1 MATITL
7 YSGKINQMSSLINK
21 AKTSVKS
28 YKSDLKSLKSKVL
41 SIDESICDVDDVI
54 SSIKSSTKTQEDKIE
69 TLENLKQ
76 DINDFISDVVRID
89 GDAADAINK
98 SKDDFYDKYEYLKPE
113 CEKSGWE
120 KFKDGCKKVGE
131 WCKEHWKEI
140 LAIAVV
146 ITGVVLCFVPG
157 LNWLGSGI
165 LIGSLKGA
173 LSGGLIGGLSSWASG
188 GSFWEGFK
196 DGVVT
201 GAIFGGVFGG
211 LGAAGEFLGN
221 AKAVS
226 LLANGKWLGKS
237 CSFAKTVGTV
247 AKASGAI
254 TFVMGGFDTLA
265 LGSKILFGDNW
276 FSDFNAALHES
287 SIYNITQTTIASVA
301 VFTGGMNSG
310 FNKAANSAG
319 VKPSCFVAGTLV
331 MAVAGMVAI
340 EKIKSG
346 DKVIS
351 TDPETMETSPK
362 TVLET
367 YIREVTTLVHL
378 TVNGEEIVTTVDHPF
393 YVKNQGFIKAGELI
407 VGDELLDVNG
417 NVLLVE
423 KFNVEL
429 TDEPVTVYNFQVE
442 GFHTYHVGCFY
453 VLVHNADYN
462 QSPKEIMAEHT
473 KGLDTREHPSKYK
486 QISAKE
492 KSRLESKVRDRT
504 ITKDEYK
511 KLEWNKKI
519 SARRQD
525 AVNEFWD
532 QEQIRLQKGEN
543 GTRNWSPQQKADIL
557 NGKRPTYNGKTIQ
570 GHHTYS
576 VSKYPH
582 LSGNSEV
589 IYPAT
594 FNEHLKG
601 WHGGNFRNSLPG
613 EPIKTIIDF

>member
-226 LLANGKWLGKS
+226 LLADGKWLGKS

-287 SIYNITQTTIASVA
+287 SIYNVAQTTIASVA

-423 KFNVEL
+423 NFDVEL
-429 TDEPVTVYNFQVE
+429 TEEPVKVYNFQVE
-442 GFHTYHVGCFY
+442 DFHTYYVGENG
-453 VLVHNADYN
+453 VWVHNSSCTPAKKYLAEVD
-462 QSPKEIMAEHT
+462 KET
-473 KGLDTREHPSKYK
+473 GDRLYK
-486 QISAKE
+486 
-492 KSRLESKVRDRT
+492 RTLEDGNEYQVRYT
-504 ITKDEYK
+504 
-511 KLEWNKKI
+511 
-519 SARRQD
+519 
-525 AVNEFWD
+525 
-532 QEQIRLQKGEN
+532 KGEN
-543 GTRNWSPQQKADIL
+543 GDYYARFEDFATHPDFPEAVYPSKKGLVLTGVEKEDLRMMLKNYGKPRGYTWHHLEDGKGMLLVETKIHSSFHHSGGATILRN
-557 NGKRPTYNGKTIQ
+557 
-570 GHHTYS
+570 
-576 VSKYPH
+576 
-582 LSGNSEV
+582 
-589 IYPAT
+589 
-594 FNEHLKG
+594 
-601 WHGGNFRNSLPG
+601 
-613 EPIKTIIDF
+613 IK

>member
-1 MATITL
+1 ML
-7 YSGKINQMSSLINK
+7 FLFHLGGNNKKIFSSLFHSRDKPRNST
-21 AKTSVKS
+21 AGSA
-28 YKSDLKSLKSKVL
+28 YRFYMG
-41 SIDESICDVDDVI
+41 
-54 SSIKSSTKTQEDKIE
+54 SSTAGKNVTEHSAMQMTAVYSCVRILSEAVAGLPLHLYKYTDTGSAKATNHPLYALLHDGPNPEMTSFMFLE
-69 TLENLKQ
+69 TLMTHLLLWGNAYAQIIRNGKGEVVVIYPLMPDRMTVDRDENGMLYYEYQ
-76 DINDFISDVVRID
+76 TNS
-89 GDAADAINK
+89 GDAPVNK
-98 SKDDFYDKYEYLKPE
+98 QST
-113 CEKSGWE
+113 
-120 KFKDGCKKVGE
+120 VR
-131 WCKEHWKEI
+131 
-140 LAIAVV
+140 LAPTDVLHIA
-146 ITGVVLCFVPG
+146 G
-157 LNWLGSGI
+157 L
-165 LIGSLKGA
+165 
-173 LSGGLIGGLSSWASG
+173 
-188 GSFWEGFK
+188 GF
-196 DGVVT
+196 D
-201 GAIFGGVFGG
+201 G

-226 LLANGKWLGKS
+226 LL
-237 CSFAKTVGTV
+237 
-247 AKASGAI
+247 
-254 TFVMGGFDTLA
+254 
-265 LGSKILFGDNW
+265 
-276 FSDFNAALHES
+276 
-287 SIYNITQTTIASVA
+287 
-301 VFTGGMNSG
+301 
-310 FNKAANSAG
+310 
-319 VKPSCFVAGTLV
+319 
-331 MAVAGMVAI
+331 AI

-462 QSPKEIMAEHT
+462 QSPKEIMAERT

-519 SARRQD
+519 SAKRQD

>member
-1 MATITL
+1 MTL
-7 YSGKINQMSSLINK
+7 
-21 AKTSVKS
+21 
-28 YKSDLKSLKSKVL
+28 
-41 SIDESICDVDDVI
+41 
-54 SSIKSSTKTQEDKIE
+54 
-69 TLENLKQ
+69 
-76 DINDFISDVVRID
+76 
-89 GDAADAINK
+89 
-98 SKDDFYDKYEYLKPE
+98 
-113 CEKSGWE
+113 
-120 KFKDGCKKVGE
+120 
-131 WCKEHWKEI
+131 
-140 LAIAVV
+140 
-146 ITGVVLCFVPG
+146 
-157 LNWLGSGI
+157 
-165 LIGSLKGA
+165 
-173 LSGGLIGGLSSWASG
+173 
-188 GSFWEGFK
+188 
-196 DGVVT
+196 
-201 GAIFGGVFGG
+201 
-211 LGAAGEFLGN
+211 
-221 AKAVS
+221 
-226 LLANGKWLGKS
+226 
-237 CSFAKTVGTV
+237 
-247 AKASGAI
+247 
-254 TFVMGGFDTLA
+254 
-265 LGSKILFGDNW
+265 
-276 FSDFNAALHES
+276 SDFNAALHES
-287 SIYNITQTTIASVA
+287 SIYNVAQTTIASVA

-331 MAVAGMVAI
+331 MAVVGMVAI

-346 DKVIS
+346 DKIIS
-351 TDPETMETSPK
+351 TDPETMETGEK

-407 VGDELLDVNG
+407 VGDEFLDVNG

-429 TDEPVTVYNFQVE
+429 TDEPTTVYNFQVE

>member
-1 MATITL
+1 ML
-7 YSGKINQMSSLINK
+7 FLFHLGGNNKKIFSSLFHSRDKPRNST
-21 AKTSVKS
+21 AGSA
-28 YKSDLKSLKSKVL
+28 YRFYMG
-41 SIDESICDVDDVI
+41 
-54 SSIKSSTKTQEDKIE
+54 SSTAGKNVTEHSAMQMTAVYSCVRILSEAVAGLPLHLYKYTDTGSAKATNHPLYALLHDGPNPEMTSFMFLE
-69 TLENLKQ
+69 TLMTHLLLWGNAYAQIIRNGKGEVVVIYPLMPDRMTVDRDENGMLYYEYQ
-76 DINDFISDVVRID
+76 TNS
-89 GDAADAINK
+89 GDAPVNK
-98 SKDDFYDKYEYLKPE
+98 QST
-113 CEKSGWE
+113 
-120 KFKDGCKKVGE
+120 VR
-131 WCKEHWKEI
+131 
-140 LAIAVV
+140 LAPTDVLHIA
-146 ITGVVLCFVPG
+146 G
-157 LNWLGSGI
+157 L
-165 LIGSLKGA
+165 
-173 LSGGLIGGLSSWASG
+173 
-188 GSFWEGFK
+188 GF
-196 DGVVT
+196 D
-201 GAIFGGVFGG
+201 G

-226 LLANGKWLGKS
+226 LL
-237 CSFAKTVGTV
+237 
-247 AKASGAI
+247 
-254 TFVMGGFDTLA
+254 
-265 LGSKILFGDNW
+265 
-276 FSDFNAALHES
+276 
-287 SIYNITQTTIASVA
+287 
-301 VFTGGMNSG
+301 
-310 FNKAANSAG
+310 
-319 VKPSCFVAGTLV
+319 
-331 MAVAGMVAI
+331 AI

-462 QSPKEIMAEHT
+462 QSPKEIMAERT